1 MLCDRSINELAK
13 EGLIEPFEEPNLQ
26 PSSYDLTLGDSII
39 CLDISEDRITIPY
52 GKWLVLEPNDFI
64 LATTIE
70 KVRIPNDMVARV
82 EGKSSLGRIGLL
94 THITAGF
101 IDAGF
106 EGNITLELK
115 NIGPKDIALK
125 KGSTIA
131 QICFD
136 ELDDVCL
143 NPYNQDNNHYQNQ
156 KSVVKSRYGLENGI
170 YFVD

>member
-1 MLCDRSINELAK
+1 MLCDRSIKKLSE
-13 EGLIEPFEEPNLQ
+13 EGLIELFEESNLQ

-70 KVRIPNDMVARV
+70 KVRIPNNIIARV

-115 NIGPKDIALK
+115 NVGPKDIALK

-131 QICFD
+131 QICFE

-143 NPYNQDNNHYQNQ
+143 NPYNSDNNHYQNQ